1 MHGAVLRKNK
11 MKTILVIIVI
21 VISNVASAQYP
32 SYGPNVGMNNVGL
45 GLQGILSNNFAS
57 SPQQG
62 AMYGEAAMINAYGNY
77 AVNQS
82 MANINNQMAY
92 GMALDNKLKRIRT
105 TFEARQ
111 INRYYRDIEAWQ
123 AAERNRLKNMGIYDR
138 EAIEDVYNIRRP

>member
-1 MHGAVLRKNK
+1 
-11 MKTILVIIVI
+11 MKILLLITAILI
-21 VISNVASAQYP
+21 YNSTSFAQYP

-62 AMYGEAAMINAYGNY
+62 SMYGEAAMINAYGNY

-82 MANINNQMAY
+82 MANINNQTAY

-123 AAERNRLKNMGIYDR
+123 ATERNRLKLMGVYDR

>member
-1 MHGAVLRKNK
+1 
-11 MKTILVIIVI
+11 MKTILVIIII
-21 VISNVASAQYP
+21 VISNVVYAQYP
-32 SYGPNVGMNNVGL
+32 SYGPNIGMNNVGL
-45 GLQGILSNNFAS
+45 GLQGILSNSFAS

-123 AAERNRLKNMGIYDR
+123 ATERNRLKLMGAYDR
-138 EAIEDVYNIRRP
+138 EAIEDVYNIKRP

>member
-1 MHGAVLRKNK
+1 

-62 AMYGEAAMINAYGNY
+62 YMYGEAAMINSYGNY
-77 AVNQS
+77 ALNQS
-82 MANINNQMAY
+82 MANINNQTAY
-92 GMALDNKLKRIRT
+92 SMSLDNKLQRIRT
-105 TFEARQ
+105 TFEGRQ

-123 AAERNRLKNMGIYDR
+123 ATERNRLKNMGVYDR
-138 EAIEDVYNIRRP
+138 AAIEDVYNIRRP